1 MCNSIFARILIT
13 QEKYMTP
20 RAKSFPSAG
29 RRLAAALI
37 SYQIGHAGVD
47 RVLKQ
52 QSDKKINQWWEK
64 RAQELIREMLDK
76 RIFIP
81 PPPQTPRM

>member
-1 MCNSIFARILIT
+1 
-13 QEKYMTP
+13 MTP
-20 RAKSFPSAG
+20 KAKHFPSAG

-52 QSDKKINQWWEK
+52 HMDKKVNPWWEK
-64 RAQELIREMLDK
+64 KAQELIREMMTK
-76 RIFIP
+76 NIFTP
-81 PPPQTPRM
+81 PPPQSPRM

>member
-1 MCNSIFARILIT
+1 MPDSQKPNLRTKQL
-13 QEKYMTP
+13 TP
-20 RAKSFPSAG
+20 KAQSFPSAG

-37 SYQIGHAGVD
+37 SYQIGHSGVD

-52 QSDKKINQWWEK
+52 YSDKKVDPWWEK
-64 RAQELIREMLDK
+64 KAQELLREMNNRKL
-76 RIFIP
+76 FVP

>member
-1 MCNSIFARILIT
+1 
-13 QEKYMTP
+13 MTP
-20 RAKSFPSAG
+20 KAHSFPSAG

-52 QSDKKINQWWEK
+52 YRDKKVNPWWEK
-64 RAQELIREMLDK
+64 KAQELIAEMMRDK
-76 RIFIP
+76 KLFVP

>member
-1 MCNSIFARILIT
+1 
-13 QEKYMTP
+13 MTP

-52 QSDKKINQWWEK
+52 YGHAKINPWWEAKAQQLIKEMLNKKIFV
-64 RAQELIREMLDK
+64 L
-76 RIFIP
+76 

>member
-1 MCNSIFARILIT
+1 
-13 QEKYMTP
+13 MTP
-20 RAKSFPSAG
+20 KAKSFPSAG

-47 RVLKQ
+47 RVMKQ
-52 QSDKKINQWWEK
+52 YMNKKLNPWWEK
-64 RAQELIREMLDK
+64 KAQELLKEMML
-76 RIFIP
+76 RNRFTP

>member
-1 MCNSIFARILIT
+1 
-13 QEKYMTP
+13 MTP
-20 RAKSFPSAG
+20 KAKSFPSAG

-52 QSDKKINQWWEK
+52 YGDKKVNPWWEK
-64 RAQELIREMLDK
+64 KAQALIREMLQK
-76 RIFIP
+76 NIFVP